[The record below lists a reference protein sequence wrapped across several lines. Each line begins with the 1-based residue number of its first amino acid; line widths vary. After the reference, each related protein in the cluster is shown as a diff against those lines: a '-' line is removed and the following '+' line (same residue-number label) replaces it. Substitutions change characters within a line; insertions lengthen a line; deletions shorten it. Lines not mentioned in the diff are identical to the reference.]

1 MKKILNKQ
9 TLSIGIVLI
18 LVITAL
24 VIAQAPPFR
33 PAQGIPAAVEEIR
46 LTVLSL
52 AKQQHA
58 EITAQIASET
68 ASDATYVFTT
78 SGYIEES
85 IWLLEA
91 QAAADYWAARIA
103 ILEAL

>member
-1 MKKILNKQ
+1 MKKIL
-9 TLSIGIVLI
+9 TITIPAILI
-18 LVITAL
+18 IAAL
-24 VIAQAPPFR
+24 AIAQAPPFR

-52 AKQQHA
+52 AKQERA
-58 EITAQIASET
+58 EIAAQIASET
-68 ASDATYVFTT
+68 ASPATYVFTT

-91 QAAADYWAARIA
+91 QTALDYWAARIA